1 MTMTINLRLEN
12 SQVIFNKRVLKVP
25 SK

>member
-25 SK
+25 AK